1 MNGKRAKMNSIMKE
15 IKEQYEYYKKN
26 CPPVPIC
33 GALPFNTYD
42 QMWMYYHL
50 FPEVL
55 QVYDEWVQ
63 EEYKKYPRLLTPREH
78 QMFYT
83 TFPHGEAMMFP
94 CWVLLEEEIL
104 RIMAECKIL

>member
-1 MNGKRAKMNSIMKE
+1 MNKITGE
-15 IKEQYEYYKKN
+15 IKEQYEYYKEN

-33 GALPFNTYD
+33 RALPFNTYD

-55 QVYDEWVQ
+55 QVYDEYVQ
-63 EEYKKYPRLLTPREH
+63 EKYERYPTLLTLREYRGH
-78 QMFYT
+78 YT
-83 TFPHGEAMMFP
+83 IFPCGEAMMFP
-94 CWVLLEEEIL
+94 CWVLLEEEVL